1 VRIVDERI
9 LLGVIIGGGS
19 LLFFLILFFI
29 NRLRKRHQLKQQL
42 KLRNSSRAPL
52 SSMRSQRNDR
62 RSARRHVVSRGLQLD
77 QLNDSAREA
86 YQQRQQRR
94 VSQYSDLQLVMDEL
108 FIPERDAVETEDEED
123 ESLDDRSTWISENE
137 DNLNAHADLVAEEEV
152 GTGISV
158 RVTEEEDRELMERLA
173 REGGKS
179 GVVQISLAWDDYN
192 DLDMHVFC
200 PSGERIYFNNRKS
213 ACGGELD
220 VDMNVRPKSKTPI
233 ENVVWTDEAPDGEY
247 KIGVHFYRHHR
258 KRRTKKTCQFRLR
271 VVTYG
276 QAKEY
281 SGELT
286 HGDPMSMITSFILI
300 KPDDDESV
308 VSGE

>member
-1 VRIVDERI
+1 MRIVDEKI
-9 LLGVIIGGGS
+9 LLGIIIGGGS
-19 LLFFLILFFI
+19 FLFFLILFLV
-29 NRLRKRHQLKQQL
+29 NRFRKQRELKKQRQ
-42 KLRNSSRAPL
+42 LRNASRAPL

-62 RSARRHVVSRGLQLD
+62 RNARRHVVSRGLQLD
-77 QLNDSAREA
+77 QLSDSAKQA

-108 FIPERDAVETEDEED
+108 FIPERDALETEDEEE
-123 ESLDDRSTWISENE
+123 ESDDDRSTWIAENE
-137 DNLNAHADLVAEEEV
+137 DNLNAHADLVAQEEV

-213 ACGGELD
+213 ECGGELD

-233 ENVVWTDEAPDGEY
+233 ENVVWTDQAPDGEY

-286 HGDPMSMITSFILI
+286 HGDPMSMITSFVLL
-300 KPDDDESV
+300 KPDE
-308 VSGE
+308 EE

>member
-1 VRIVDERI
+1 MRIVDEKI

-19 LLFFLILFFI
+19 LLFFLILFLI
-29 NRLRKRHQLKQQL
+29 NRFRKRRELKQQL
-42 KLRNSSRAPL
+42 KLRNASRAPL

-62 RSARRHVVSRGLQLD
+62 RSTRRHVVSRGLQLD

-86 YQQRQQRR
+86 YQQRQERR

-108 FIPERDAVETEDEED
+108 FIPDRDAVETEDEED
-123 ESLDDRSTWISENE
+123 ESLDDRSTWIAENE

-158 RVTEEEDRELMERLA
+158 RITDEEDRELMDRLA

-213 ACGGELD
+213 ECGGELD

-233 ENVVWTDEAPDGEY
+233 ENVVWTDVAPDGEY

-281 SGELT
+281 TGELT
-286 HGDPMSMITSFILI
+286 HGDPMSLITSFILI
-300 KPDDDESV
+300 KPDE
-308 VSGE
+308 EE

>member
-1 VRIVDERI
+1 MDEKI
-9 LLGVIIGGGS
+9 LLGSIIAGGS
-19 LLFFLILFFI
+19 ALFFI
-29 NRLRKRHQLKQQL
+29 VLYLINRFRKRRELKQQL
-42 KLRNSSRAPL
+42 RLRNASRAPL
-52 SSMRSQRNDR
+52 SSMRSQRSDR
-62 RSARRHVVSRGLQLD
+62 GNSRRHIVSRGLQLD
-77 QLNDSAREA
+77 QLSDSARDA

-94 VSQYSDLQLVMDEL
+94 VAQYSDLQLVMDEI
-108 FIPERDAVETEDEED
+108 FIPERDAVETEPEE
-123 ESLDDRSTWISENE
+123 EETPDDRSTWIAENE
-137 DNLNAHADLVAEEEV
+137 DNLNAHANLVAQEEV

-158 RVTEEEDRELMERLA
+158 RVSEDEDRELMERLA

-213 ACGGELD
+213 NCGGELD
-220 VDMNVRPKSKTPI
+220 VDMNVRPKSKKPI

-247 KIGVHFYRHHR
+247 KIGVHFYKHHR
-258 KRRTKKTCQFRLR
+258 KRRTKRTCQFRLR

-286 HGDPMSMITSFILI
+286 HGDPMSMITSFVLI
-300 KPDDDESV
+300 KPDE
-308 VSGE
+308 EE

>member
-1 VRIVDERI
+1 MRIVDENI
-9 LLGVIIGGGS
+9 LLGAIIGGGS
-19 LLFFLILFFI
+19 ALFFI
-29 NRLRKRHQLKQQL
+29 VLYLINRFRKRRELKQQL
-42 KLRNSSRAPL
+42 ALRNASRAPL

-62 RSARRHVVSRGLQLD
+62 GNARRHVVSRGLQLD
-77 QLNDSAREA
+77 QLNDSAKQA

-94 VSQYSDLQLVMDEL
+94 VAQYSDLQLVMDEL

-123 ESLDDRSTWISENE
+123 PSDDDRSTWIAENE
-137 DNLNAHADLVAEEEV
+137 DNLNEHANLVAEEEV

-158 RVTEEEDRELMERLA
+158 RVTDEEDRELMERLA

-220 VDMNVRPKSKTPI
+220 VDMNVRPKSKKPI
-233 ENVVWTDEAPDGEY
+233 ENVVWTDQAPDGEY

-281 SGELT
+281 TGELT
-286 HGDPMSMITSFILI
+286 HGDPMSLITSFILI
-300 KPDDDESV
+300 KPDE
-308 VSGE
+308 EE

>member
-1 VRIVDERI
+1 MRIVDEKI
-9 LLGVIIGGGS
+9 LLGIIIGGGS
-19 LLFFLILFFI
+19 LLFFLILFLI
-29 NRLRKRHQLKQQL
+29 NRLRKRRELKQQL
-42 KLRNSSRAPL
+42 KLRNASRAPL

-62 RSARRHVVSRGLQLD
+62 RSTRRHVVSRGLQLD
-77 QLNDSAREA
+77 QLNDSARDA

-123 ESLDDRSTWISENE
+123 ESLDDRSTWIAENE
-137 DNLNAHADLVAEEEV
+137 DNLNAHADLVAQEEV

-158 RVTEEEDRELMERLA
+158 RVTDEEDRELMDRLA

-213 ACGGELD
+213 ECGGELD

-233 ENVVWTDEAPDGEY
+233 ENVVWTDVAPDGEY

-286 HGDPMSMITSFILI
+286 HGDPMSMITSFVLI
-300 KPDDDESV
+300 KPDE
-308 VSGE
+308 EE

>member
-1 VRIVDERI
+1 MRIVDQNI
-9 LLGVIIGGGS
+9 LLGIIIGGGS
-19 LLFFLILFFI
+19 ALFFLILFLI
-29 NRLRKRHQLKQQL
+29 NRFRKQRERKQQL
-42 KLRNSSRAPL
+42 RLQNASRAPL
-52 SSMRSQRNDR
+52 SSMRSQRSDR
-62 RSARRHVVSRGLQLD
+62 RNKRRHVVARGLQLD
-77 QLNDSAREA
+77 QLSGTAQQA

-94 VSQYSDLQLVMDEL
+94 VSQYSDLQLVMDEI
-108 FIPERDAVETEDEED
+108 FIPGRDAVEVGDDEED
-123 ESLDDRSTWISENE
+123 DVEDRSTWIAENE

-220 VDMNVRPKSKTPI
+220 VDMNVRPKSKKPI
-233 ENVVWTDEAPDGEY
+233 ENVVWTNEAPDGEY

-286 HGDPMSMITSFILI
+286 HGDPMSMITSFVLI
-300 KPDDDESV
+300 KPDE
-308 VSGE
+308 EE

>member
-1 VRIVDERI
+1 MRIVDEKI

-19 LLFFLILFFI
+19 LLFFLILFLI
-29 NRLRKRHQLKQQL
+29 NRFRKRRELKQQL
-42 KLRNSSRAPL
+42 KLRNASRAPL

-62 RSARRHVVSRGLQLD
+62 RSTRRHVVSRGLQLD

-108 FIPERDAVETEDEED
+108 FIPDRDAVETEDEED
-123 ESLDDRSTWISENE
+123 ESLDDRSTWIAENE

-158 RVTEEEDRELMERLA
+158 RITDEEDRELMDRLA

-213 ACGGELD
+213 ECGGELD

-233 ENVVWTDEAPDGEY
+233 ENVVWTDVAPDGEY

-286 HGDPMSMITSFILI
+286 HGDPMAMITSFVLI
-300 KPDDDESV
+300 KPDE
-308 VSGE
+308 EE

>member
-1 VRIVDERI
+1 MVSVDEKI
-9 LLGVIIGGGS
+9 LLGSIIAGGS
-19 LLFFLILFFI
+19 ALFFI
-29 NRLRKRHQLKQQL
+29 VLYLINRFRKRRELKQQL
-42 KLRNSSRAPL
+42 KLRNASRAPL
-52 SSMRSQRNDR
+52 SSMRSQRSDQRNK
-62 RSARRHVVSRGLQLD
+62 RRHIVSRGLQFD
-77 QLNDSAREA
+77 QLSDSARDA

-94 VSQYSDLQLVMDEL
+94 VEQYSDLQLVMDEI
-108 FIPERDAVETEDEED
+108 FIPERDAVETEPEE
-123 ESLDDRSTWISENE
+123 EETPDDRSTWMAENG

-158 RVTEEEDRELMERLA
+158 RVSEDEDRELMERLA

-213 ACGGELD
+213 NCGGELD
-220 VDMNVRPKSKTPI
+220 VDMNVRPKSKKPI

-247 KIGVHFYRHHR
+247 KIGVHFYKHHR
-258 KRRTKKTCQFRLR
+258 KRRTKRTCQFRLR

-286 HGDPMSMITSFILI
+286 HGDPMSMITSFVLI
-300 KPDDDESV
+300 KPDE
-308 VSGE
+308 EE

>member
-1 VRIVDERI
+1 MRIVDQNI
-9 LLGVIIGGGS
+9 LLGIIIGGGS
-19 LLFFLILFFI
+19 ALFFLILFLI
-29 NRLRKRHQLKQQL
+29 NRFRKQRERKQQL
-42 KLRNSSRAPL
+42 RLQNASRAPL
-52 SSMRSQRNDR
+52 SSMRSQRSDR
-62 RSARRHVVSRGLQLD
+62 RNKRRHVVSRGLQLN
-77 QLNDSAREA
+77 QLSDTAQQA

-94 VSQYSDLQLVMDEL
+94 VSQYSDLQLVMDEI
-108 FIPERDAVETEDEED
+108 FIPGRDAVETEDDEED
-123 ESLDDRSTWISENE
+123 DVEDRSTWIAENE
-137 DNLNAHADLVAEEEV
+137 YNLNAHADLVAEEEV

-220 VDMNVRPKSKTPI
+220 VDMNVRPKSKKPI
-233 ENVVWTDEAPDGEY
+233 ENVVWTNEAPDGEY

-300 KPDDDESV
+300 KPDE
-308 VSGE
+308 EE

>member
-1 VRIVDERI
+1 MRIVDEKI

-19 LLFFLILFFI
+19 LLFFLLLFLI
-29 NRLRKRHQLKQQL
+29 NRFRKRRELKQQL
-42 KLRNSSRAPL
+42 KLRNASRAPL

-62 RSARRHVVSRGLQLD
+62 RSTRRHVVSRGLQLD
-77 QLNDSAREA
+77 QLNDSARDA

-108 FIPERDAVETEDEED
+108 FIPDRDAVETEDEED
-123 ESLDDRSTWISENE
+123 ESLDDRSTWIAENE

-158 RVTEEEDRELMERLA
+158 RITEEEDRELMERLA

-213 ACGGELD
+213 ECGGELD

-233 ENVVWTDEAPDGEY
+233 ENVVWTDAAPDGEY

-300 KPDDDESV
+300 KPDE
-308 VSGE
+308 EE

>member
-1 VRIVDERI
+1 MRIVDQKI
-9 LLGVIIGGGS
+9 LLGIIIAVGS
-19 LLFFLILFFI
+19 ALFFLILFLI
-29 NRLRKRHQLKQQL
+29 NRIRRQRERKQQL
-42 KLRNSSRAPL
+42 RIHNASRAPL
-52 SSMRSQRNDR
+52 SSMRSQRSDR
-62 RSARRHVVSRGLQLD
+62 RNRRRHVVSRGLQLN
-77 QLNDSAREA
+77 QLSDTAQQA

-94 VSQYSDLQLVMDEL
+94 VSQYSDLQLVMDEI
-108 FIPERDAVETEDEED
+108 FIPERDAVEVEDDEED
-123 ESLDDRSTWISENE
+123 DVEDRSTWIAENE
-137 DNLNAHADLVAEEEV
+137 DNLNAHANLVAEEEV

-220 VDMNVRPKSKTPI
+220 VDMNVRPKSKKPI
-233 ENVVWTDEAPDGEY
+233 ENVVWTNEAPDGEY

-286 HGDPMSMITSFILI
+286 HGDPMSMVTSFVLI
-300 KPDDDESV
+300 KPDE
-308 VSGE
+308 EE

>member
-1 VRIVDERI
+1 MRIVDQNI
-9 LLGVIIGGGS
+9 LLGIIIGGGS
-19 LLFFLILFFI
+19 ALFFLILFLI
-29 NRLRKRHQLKQQL
+29 NRFRKQRERKQQL
-42 KLRNSSRAPL
+42 RLQNASRAPL
-52 SSMRSQRNDR
+52 SSMRSQRSDR
-62 RSARRHVVSRGLQLD
+62 RNKRRHVVSRGLQLD
-77 QLNDSAREA
+77 QLSGTAQQA

-94 VSQYSDLQLVMDEL
+94 VSQYSDLQLVMDEI
-108 FIPERDAVETEDEED
+108 FIPGRDAVEVGDDEED
-123 ESLDDRSTWISENE
+123 DVEDRSTWIAENE

-220 VDMNVRPKSKTPI
+220 VDMNVRPKSKKPI
-233 ENVVWTDEAPDGEY
+233 ENVVWTNEAPDGEY

-258 KRRTKKTCQFRLR
+258 KRRTKTTCQFRLR
-271 VVTYG
+271 GVTYG

-300 KPDDDESV
+300 KPDE
-308 VSGE
+308 EE

>member
-1 VRIVDERI
+1 MRIVDEKI
-9 LLGVIIGGGS
+9 LLGIIIGGGS
-19 LLFFLILFFI
+19 FLFFLILYLV
-29 NRLRKRHQLKQQL
+29 NRFLKQRALKQQL
-42 KLRNSSRAPL
+42 KIQNASRAPL

-62 RSARRHVVSRGLQLD
+62 RNARRHVVSRGLQLD
-77 QLNDSAREA
+77 QLNDSAKQA

-108 FIPERDAVETEDEED
+108 FIPERDAVETEEED
-123 ESLDDRSTWISENE
+123 DETVEDRSTWIAENE
-137 DNLNAHADLVAEEEV
+137 DNLNAHANLVAQEEV

-213 ACGGELD
+213 ECGGELD

-233 ENVVWTDEAPDGEY
+233 ENVVWTDHAPDGEY

-300 KPDDDESV
+300 KPDE
-308 VSGE
+308 EE

>member
-1 VRIVDERI
+1 MDEKI
-9 LLGVIIGGGS
+9 LLGSIIAGGS
-19 LLFFLILFFI
+19 ALFFI
-29 NRLRKRHQLKQQL
+29 VLYLINRFRKRRELKQQL
-42 KLRNSSRAPL
+42 KLRNASRAPL
-52 SSMRSQRNDR
+52 SSMRSQRSDR
-62 RSARRHVVSRGLQLD
+62 GNARRHIVSRGLQLD
-77 QLNDSAREA
+77 QLSGSAQDA

-94 VSQYSDLQLVMDEL
+94 VAQYSDLQLVMDEI
-108 FIPERDAVETEDEED
+108 FIPERDAVETEPEE
-123 ESLDDRSTWISENE
+123 EETPDDRSTWIAENE
-137 DNLNAHADLVAEEEV
+137 DNLNAHADLVAQEEV

-158 RVTEEEDRELMERLA
+158 RVSEDEDRELMERLA

-213 ACGGELD
+213 NCGGELD
-220 VDMNVRPKSKTPI
+220 VDMNVRPKSKKPI

-247 KIGVHFYRHHR
+247 KIGVHFYKHHR
-258 KRRTKKTCQFRLR
+258 KRRTKRTCQFRLR

-286 HGDPMSMITSFILI
+286 HGDPMSMITSFVLI
-300 KPDDDESV
+300 KPDE
-308 VSGE
+308 EE

>member
-1 VRIVDERI
+1 MRIVDEKI
-9 LLGVIIGGGS
+9 LLGIIIGGGS
-19 LLFFLILFFI
+19 LLFFLILFLI
-29 NRLRKRHQLKQQL
+29 NRLRKRRELKQQL
-42 KLRNSSRAPL
+42 KLRNASRAPL

-108 FIPERDAVETEDEED
+108 FIPDRDAVETEDEED
-123 ESLDDRSTWISENE
+123 ESLDDRSTWIAENE

-158 RVTEEEDRELMERLA
+158 RITDEEDRELMDRLA

-213 ACGGELD
+213 ECGGELD

-286 HGDPMSMITSFILI
+286 HGDPMSMITSFVLI
-300 KPDDDESV
+300 KPDE
-308 VSGE
+308 EE

>member
-1 VRIVDERI
+1 MDEKI
-9 LLGVIIGGGS
+9 LLGIIIGGGS
-19 LLFFLILFFI
+19 FLFFLILFLV
-29 NRLRKRHQLKQQL
+29 NRFRKQRELKKQR
-42 KLRNSSRAPL
+42 KIRNASRAPL

-62 RSARRHVVSRGLQLD
+62 RNARRHIVSRGLQLD
-77 QLNDSAREA
+77 QLSDSAKQA

-108 FIPERDAVETEDEED
+108 FIPERDALETEDEEE
-123 ESLDDRSTWISENE
+123 ESDDDRSTWIAENE
-137 DNLNAHADLVAEEEV
+137 DNLNAHANLVAQEEV

-213 ACGGELD
+213 ECGGELD

-286 HGDPMSMITSFILI
+286 HGDPMSMITSFVLI
-300 KPDDDESV
+300 KPDE
-308 VSGE
+308 EE

>member
-1 VRIVDERI
+1 MRIVDQNI
-9 LLGVIIGGGS
+9 LLGIIIGGGS
-19 LLFFLILFFI
+19 ALFFLILFLI
-29 NRLRKRHQLKQQL
+29 NRFRKQRERKQQL
-42 KLRNSSRAPL
+42 RLQNASRAPL
-52 SSMRSQRNDR
+52 SSMRSQRSDR
-62 RSARRHVVSRGLQLD
+62 RNKRRHGVSRGLQLD
-77 QLNDSAREA
+77 QLRGTAQQA

-94 VSQYSDLQLVMDEL
+94 VSQYSDLQLVMDEI
-108 FIPERDAVETEDEED
+108 FIPGRDAVEVGDDEED
-123 ESLDDRSTWISENE
+123 DVEDRSTWIAENE
-137 DNLNAHADLVAEEEV
+137 DNLNAHANLVAEEEV

-220 VDMNVRPKSKTPI
+220 VDMNVRPKSKKPI
-233 ENVVWTDEAPDGEY
+233 ENVVWTNEAPDGEY

-286 HGDPMSMITSFILI
+286 HGDPMSMITSFVLI
-300 KPDDDESV
+300 KPDE
-308 VSGE
+308 EE

>member
-1 VRIVDERI
+1 MVSVDEKI
-9 LLGVIIGGGS
+9 LLGSIIAGGS
-19 LLFFLILFFI
+19 AIFFI
-29 NRLRKRHQLKQQL
+29 VLYLINRFRKRRELKQQL
-42 KLRNSSRAPL
+42 KLRNASRAPL
-52 SSMRSQRNDR
+52 SSMRSQRSDR
-62 RSARRHVVSRGLQLD
+62 GNARRHIVSRGLQLD
-77 QLNDSAREA
+77 QLSGSAQDA

-94 VSQYSDLQLVMDEL
+94 VAQYSDLQLVMDEI
-108 FIPERDAVETEDEED
+108 FIPERDAVETEPEE
-123 ESLDDRSTWISENE
+123 EEMPDDRSTWIAENE
-137 DNLNAHADLVAEEEV
+137 DNLNAHANLVAQEEV

-158 RVTEEEDRELMERLA
+158 RVSEDEDRELMERLA

-213 ACGGELD
+213 NCGGELD
-220 VDMNVRPKSKTPI
+220 VDMNVRPKSKKPI

-247 KIGVHFYRHHR
+247 KIGVHFYKHHR
-258 KRRTKKTCQFRLR
+258 KRRTKRTCQFRLR

-286 HGDPMSMITSFILI
+286 HGDPMSMITSFVLI
-300 KPDDDESV
+300 KPDE
-308 VSGE
+308 EE

>member
-1 VRIVDERI
+1 MRIVDEKI
-9 LLGVIIGGGS
+9 LLGIIIGGGS
-19 LLFFLILFFI
+19 LLFFFVLFLI
-29 NRLRKRHQLKQQL
+29 NRFRKRRELKQQL
-42 KLRNSSRAPL
+42 KLRNASRAPL

-62 RSARRHVVSRGLQLD
+62 RSTRRHVVSRGLQLD

-108 FIPERDAVETEDEED
+108 FIPDRDAVETEDEED
-123 ESLDDRSTWISENE
+123 ESLEDRSTWIAENE

-158 RVTEEEDRELMERLA
+158 RITDEEDRELMDRLA

-213 ACGGELD
+213 ECGGELD

-233 ENVVWTDEAPDGEY
+233 ENVVWTDVAPDGEY

-286 HGDPMSMITSFILI
+286 HGDPMSMITSFVLI
-300 KPDDDESV
+300 KPDE
-308 VSGE
+308 EE

>member
-1 VRIVDERI
+1 MRIVDEKI
-9 LLGVIIGGGS
+9 LLGIIIGGGS
-19 LLFFLILFFI
+19 FLFFLILFLV
-29 NRLRKRHQLKQQL
+29 NRFRKRRELKQQL
-42 KLRNSSRAPL
+42 KLRNASRAPL

-62 RSARRHVVSRGLQLD
+62 RSARRHVVSRGLQFD
-77 QLNDSAREA
+77 QLSDSAKQA

-108 FIPERDAVETEDEED
+108 FIPERDALETEDEED
-123 ESLDDRSTWISENE
+123 ETVEDRSTWIAENE
-137 DNLNAHADLVAEEEV
+137 DNLNAHADLVAQEEV

-213 ACGGELD
+213 DCGGELD
-220 VDMNVRPKSKTPI
+220 VDMNVRQKTNTPI

-286 HGDPMSMITSFILI
+286 HGDPMSMITSFVLI
-300 KPDDDESV
+300 KPDE
-308 VSGE
+308 EE

>member
-1 VRIVDERI
+1 MRIVDQNI
-9 LLGVIIGGGS
+9 LLGIIIGGGS
-19 LLFFLILFFI
+19 ALFFLILFLI
-29 NRLRKRHQLKQQL
+29 NRFRKQRERKQQL
-42 KLRNSSRAPL
+42 RLQNASRAPL
-52 SSMRSQRNDR
+52 SSMRSQRSDR
-62 RSARRHVVSRGLQLD
+62 RNKRRHVVSRGLQLD
-77 QLNDSAREA
+77 QLSGTAQQA

-94 VSQYSDLQLVMDEL
+94 VSQYSDLQLVMDEI
-108 FIPERDAVETEDEED
+108 FIPGRDAVEVGEDEED
-123 ESLDDRSTWISENE
+123 DVEDRSTWIAENE

-220 VDMNVRPKSKTPI
+220 VDMNVRPKSKKPI
-233 ENVVWTDEAPDGEY
+233 ENVVWTNEAPDGEY
-247 KIGVHFYRHHR
+247 KIGDHFYRHHR

-286 HGDPMSMITSFILI
+286 HGDPMSMITSFVLI
-300 KPDDDESV
+300 KPDE
-308 VSGE
+308 EE

>member
-1 VRIVDERI
+1 MRIVDQNI
-9 LLGVIIGGGS
+9 LLGIIVGGGS
-19 LLFFLILFFI
+19 ALFFLILFLI
-29 NRLRKRHQLKQQL
+29 NRFRKQRARKQQL
-42 KLRNSSRAPL
+42 RLQNASRAPL
-52 SSMRSQRNDR
+52 SSMRSQRSDR
-62 RSARRHVVSRGLQLD
+62 RNKRRHVVSRGLQLN
-77 QLNDSAREA
+77 QLSDTAQQA

-94 VSQYSDLQLVMDEL
+94 VSQYSDLQLVMDEI
-108 FIPERDAVETEDEED
+108 FIPERDAVEIDDDEED
-123 ESLDDRSTWISENE
+123 DAEDRSTWIAENE
-137 DNLNAHADLVAEEEV
+137 DNLNAHANLVAEEEV

-220 VDMNVRPKSKTPI
+220 VDMNVRPKSKKPI
-233 ENVVWTDEAPDGEY
+233 ENVVWTNEAPDGEY

-286 HGDPMSMITSFILI
+286 HGDPMSMVTSFVLI
-300 KPDDDESV
+300 KPDE
-308 VSGE
+308 EE

>member
-1 VRIVDERI
+1 MRIVDDKI
-9 LLGVIIGGGS
+9 LLGIIIGGGS
-19 LLFFLILFFI
+19 LLFFVILFLA
-29 NRLRKRHQLKQQL
+29 NRFRKHRALKQQL
-42 KLRNSSRAPL
+42 KIRNASRAPL

-62 RSARRHVVSRGLQLD
+62 RNARRHVVSRGLQLD
-77 QLNDSAREA
+77 QLSDSAKQA

-108 FIPERDAVETEDEED
+108 FIPERDALETEDEED
-123 ESLDDRSTWISENE
+123 ETVEDRSTWIAENE
-137 DNLNAHADLVAEEEV
+137 DNLNAHADLVAQEEV

-213 ACGGELD
+213 ECGGELD

-286 HGDPMSMITSFILI
+286 HGDPMSMITSFVLI
-300 KPDDDESV
+300 KPDE
-308 VSGE
+308 EE

>member
-1 VRIVDERI
+1 MRFVDEKI
-9 LLGVIIGGGS
+9 LLGIIIGGGS
-19 LLFFLILFFI
+19 FLFFLILFLV
-29 NRLRKRHQLKQQL
+29 NRFRKQRELKKQRQ
-42 KLRNSSRAPL
+42 LRNASRAPL

-62 RSARRHVVSRGLQLD
+62 RNARRHVVSRGLQLD
-77 QLNDSAREA
+77 QLSDSAKQA

-108 FIPERDAVETEDEED
+108 FIPERDALETEDEEE
-123 ESLDDRSTWISENE
+123 ESDDDRSTWIAENE
-137 DNLNAHADLVAEEEV
+137 DNLNAHADLVAQEEV

-213 ACGGELD
+213 ECGGELD

-286 HGDPMSMITSFILI
+286 HGDPMSMITSFVLI
-300 KPDDDESV
+300 KPDE
-308 VSGE
+308 EE

>member
-1 VRIVDERI
+1 VVSVDEKI
-9 LLGVIIGGGS
+9 LLGSIIAGGS
-19 LLFFLILFFI
+19 ALFFI
-29 NRLRKRHQLKQQL
+29 VLYLINRFRKRRELKQQL
-42 KLRNSSRAPL
+42 KLRNASRAPL
-52 SSMRSQRNDR
+52 SSMRSQRSDR
-62 RSARRHVVSRGLQLD
+62 GNARRHIVSRGLQLD
-77 QLNDSAREA
+77 QLSGSAQDA

-94 VSQYSDLQLVMDEL
+94 VAQYSDLQLVMDEI
-108 FIPERDAVETEDEED
+108 FIPERDAVETEPEE
-123 ESLDDRSTWISENE
+123 EEMPDDRSTWIAENE
-137 DNLNAHADLVAEEEV
+137 DNLNAHANLVAQEEV

-158 RVTEEEDRELMERLA
+158 RVTEDEDRELMERLA

-213 ACGGELD
+213 NCGGELD
-220 VDMNVRPKSKTPI
+220 VDMNVRPKSKKPI

-247 KIGVHFYRHHR
+247 KIGVHFYKHHR
-258 KRRTKKTCQFRLR
+258 KRRTKRTCQFRLR

-286 HGDPMSMITSFILI
+286 HGDPMSMITSFVLI
-300 KPDDDESV
+300 KPDE
-308 VSGE
+308 EE

>member
-1 VRIVDERI
+1 VDENI
-9 LLGVIIGGGS
+9 LLGAIIGGGS
-19 LLFFLILFFI
+19 ALFFI
-29 NRLRKRHQLKQQL
+29 VLYLINRFRKRRELKQQL
-42 KLRNSSRAPL
+42 ALRNASRAPL
-52 SSMRSQRNDR
+52 SSMRLQRNDR
-62 RSARRHVVSRGLQLD
+62 GNARRHVVSRGLQLD
-77 QLNDSAREA
+77 QLNDSARQA

-94 VSQYSDLQLVMDEL
+94 VEQYSDLQLVMDEL

-123 ESLDDRSTWISENE
+123 PSDDDRSTWIAENE
-137 DNLNAHADLVAEEEV
+137 DNLNAHANLVAEEEV

-158 RVTEEEDRELMERLA
+158 RVTDEEDRELMERLA

-220 VDMNVRPKSKTPI
+220 VDMNVRPKSKKPI
-233 ENVVWTDEAPDGEY
+233 ENVVWTDQAPDGEY

-286 HGDPMSMITSFILI
+286 HGDPMSMITSFMLS
-300 KPDDDESV
+300 KPDE
-308 VSGE
+308 EE